1 MDKRGKLASLG
12 MIGRLSHLP
21 TVGPLVQVQARLRCY
36 LEFGEA
42 VTERNDPCEIKVC
55 ASQCDSLYA
64 YTVSVIVVSLTPY
77 RQDRRS
83 YRKASCVLR
92 CSHPKRLHGPC
103 TSCIACKGRGQTERC
118 HMDGASGVC
127 FQSRLQTVDATGGP
141 SPRSES

>member
-42 VTERNDPCEIKVC
+42 VTERNDPCEIRVC

-83 YRKASCVLR
+83 YRKAITQVQSSETFAWALHFLHCPQRKGANRAVPYGR
-92 CSHPKRLHGPC
+92 CEWGLLSEPIADCGCHGWP
-103 TSCIACKGRGQTERC
+103 
-118 HMDGASGVC
+118 
-127 FQSRLQTVDATGGP
+127 
-141 SPRSES
+141 